1 MCVVILSVVFWLAD
15 SLIHKFVYAE
25 EVFELI
31 PKDFDELWM
40 RTLIIVLLIGIG
52 LVGDNRADKIDAA
65 EREKR
70 EIFVATASST
80 QHILNNLLNQLQL
93 VFFKADEAHELGD
106 ETRELL
112 EQSIK
117 EAKEQVARLSS
128 VTKLDEETIRKSVQ
142 PN

>member
-1 MCVVILSVVFWLAD
+1 MRILV
-15 SLIHKFVYAE
+15 
-25 EVFELI
+25 
-31 PKDFDELWM
+31 
-40 RTLIIVLLIGIG
+40 IVLLIGIG

-70 EIFVATASST
+70 EIYVATASST
-80 QHILNNLLNQLQL
+80 QHALNNLLNQLQL
-93 VFFKADEAHELGD
+93 VFFNADKAHELSD

-117 EAKEQVARLSS
+117 VAKEQVAKLSS
-128 VTKLDEETIRKSVQ
+128 VTNLDKETIRKSVE